1 MKNGQEICDGQEN
14 IFQIIFKSICIFYSK
29 TCIKSLV
36 SFFPIVIA
44 GQKYLKLMVGQ
55 EQSKSLMIA
64 IFTIKIPQNNNT
76 TYNPYAHTKK
86 TLRTFIYRIYFCN
99 YIKEVN

>member
-44 GQKYLKLMVGQ
+44 G
-55 EQSKSLMIA
+55 
-64 IFTIKIPQNNNT
+64 
-76 TYNPYAHTKK
+76 
-86 TLRTFIYRIYFCN
+86 
-99 YIKEVN
+99 

>member
-1 MKNGQEICDGQEN
+1 MIIFCRKNGGKNGQEICDGQEN

-44 GQKYLKLMVGQ
+44 G
-55 EQSKSLMIA
+55 
-64 IFTIKIPQNNNT
+64 
-76 TYNPYAHTKK
+76 
-86 TLRTFIYRIYFCN
+86 
-99 YIKEVN
+99 